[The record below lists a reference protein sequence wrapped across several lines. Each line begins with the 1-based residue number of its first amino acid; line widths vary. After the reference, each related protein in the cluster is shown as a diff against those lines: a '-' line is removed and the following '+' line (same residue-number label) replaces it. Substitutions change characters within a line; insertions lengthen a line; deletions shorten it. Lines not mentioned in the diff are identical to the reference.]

1 MIRDFELRTFD
12 TVDDYISKTFVPSE
26 LKVKRED
33 LIKYAVL
40 VGEFSNFSV
49 TEEGKIFYKSLVD
62 MVFIDSNNKFVAGD
76 SYKNAETTVK
86 TSIGFLIGM
95 ISAKCVA
102 DKVFNIAYLHHLKDP
117 RIKGYKSQFHPD
129 FFGIDHDG
137 NAYIIEAKATYNKK
151 VANPVVIKGKKQTQS
166 VKEVLYELDNGNLQP
181 YNDFK
186 RHVVATSFENNEY
199 IISNIDPDEKN
210 GEKEIYMNENLNIF
224 NYYKS
229 IYNYLVSKS
238 NNSLGKE
245 KIKIDQLEFI
255 VLNSEI
261 GKFGIEAK
269 IFSILEDYDNVFSK
283 CNSAKNK
290 WLFDEEELLFLKVDK
305 LSKMEKGK
313 SNKFKDNKISEE
325 VDKQKIKKKIKSISG
340 LSAKITRLENH
351 SRFKKFID
359 SNGDISLGYDG
370 IIYIYN
376 TK

>member
-1 MIRDFELRTFD
+1 M
-12 TVDDYISKTFVPSE
+12 
-26 LKVKRED
+26 
-33 LIKYAVL
+33 
-40 VGEFSNFSV
+40 
-49 TEEGKIFYKSLVD
+49 
-62 MVFIDSNNKFVAGD
+62 
-76 SYKNAETTVK
+76 
-86 TSIGFLIGM
+86 
-95 ISAKCVA
+95 
-102 DKVFNIAYLHHLKDP
+102 
-117 RIKGYKSQFHPD
+117 
-129 FFGIDHDG
+129 
-137 NAYIIEAKATYNKK
+137 
-151 VANPVVIKGKKQTQS
+151 
-166 VKEVLYELDNGNLQP
+166 
-181 YNDFK
+181 
-186 RHVVATSFENNEY
+186 
-199 IISNIDPDEKN
+199 
-210 GEKEIYMNENLNIF
+210 
-224 NYYKS
+224 
-229 IYNYLVSKS
+229 
-238 NNSLGKE
+238 GKE